1 MPPEN
6 MTIRPVFR
14 PRALIADDSR
24 IVRATLSKHLCDLFD
39 FSEALDGEQAWEA
52 LLRDE
57 EIDLLI
63 TDLTMP
69 RLNGYGLLRRMRGS
83 RSERLR
89 QMPVVVIS
97 GTDEDDERVEAKNA
111 GATDLISKGMPTAEL
126 VSRLDLLA
134 QLVLAQKRSEPGSD
148 AASML
153 SPYAFQAE
161 VENLFAQAVR
171 HGRDFALLNLAA
183 GPGAT
188 LHAGMA
194 ERIRQAIR
202 QTDILACTGPAEFT
216 IATTSLGAVAARSF
230 AERLCAAARHALVP
244 DDVAALEGVVCCGIA
259 ALAEPGP
266 NRPVVLHALW
276 AAARRRCQAGL
287 KHGQPGPIGSAEES
301 ALDNK

>member
-1 MPPEN
+1 MPPED

-24 IVRATLSKHLCDLFD
+24 IVRATLSKHLGDLFA
-39 FSEALDGEQAWEA
+39 FSEALDGEQAWET

-57 EIDLLI
+57 GIDLLI

-69 RLNGYGLLRRMRGS
+69 RLDGYGLLRRMRGS
-83 RSERLR
+83 RSEHLR

-97 GTDEDDERVEAKNA
+97 GTDDDEERIQAKNA

-134 QLVLAQKRSEPGSD
+134 QLVVAQKRSESGKD
-148 AASML
+148 AESML

-161 VENLFAQAVR
+161 IEKLFAQTVR

-183 GPGAT
+183 GAV

-202 QTDILACTGPAEFT
+202 QTDLLACTGPAEFT
-216 IATTSLGAVAARSF
+216 IATTSLDEVAARSF

-244 DDVAALEGVVCCGIA
+244 DDIAASGGVVCCGIA
-259 ALAEPGP
+259 ALAESGP
-266 NRPVVLHALW
+266 NRAVALHALW
-276 AAARRRCQAGL
+276 AAARRRCQTGL
-287 KHGQPGPIGSAEES
+287 KHGRPGPIGSAEES
-301 ALDNK
+301 ALDGK

>member
-1 MPPEN
+1 MPLED
-6 MTIRPVFR
+6 MTIRPDFR

-24 IVRATLSKHLCDLFD
+24 IVRATLSKHLCDLFA

-57 EIDLLI
+57 GIDLLI

-69 RLNGYGLLRRMRGS
+69 RLDGYGLLRRMRGS

-97 GTDEDDERVEAKNA
+97 GTDDYEERTEAKNA
-111 GATDLISKGMPTAEL
+111 GATDLINKGMPTAEL

-134 QLVLAQKRSEPGSD
+134 QLVIAQKCSEGESD
-148 AASML
+148 AGSML

-161 VENLFAQAVR
+161 TEKLFAQTVR

-183 GPGAT
+183 GAGSVLP
-188 LHAGMA
+188 AGMA
-194 ERIRQAIR
+194 ERVRQAIR
-202 QTDILACTGPAEFT
+202 QTDLLARTGPAEFT
-216 IATTSLGAVAARSF
+216 IATTNVDATAARSF
-230 AERLCAAARHALVP
+230 AERLCTAARRAFVP
-244 DDVAALEGVVCCGIA
+244 DDTAASGSVVCCGIA
-259 ALAEPGP
+259 ALAEPSP

-276 AAARRRCQAGL
+276 AAARRRCQTGL
-287 KHGQPGPIGSAEES
+287 KYGRPGPIGVAEES
-301 ALDNK
+301 ALDGK